1 MEESKNHVSTHVC
14 NIKLYKLMNNPRN
27 AKEEFL
33 RQLLNGKESIKIV
46 KCAKI
51 DIIASTSRSLVEH
64 DSYNDPNPVNARL
77 KLNHTEEEEQAFL
90 DKLDKVYDSGFGSQE
105 LFGIVWFTDGTW
117 LTRDEY
123 DGSEC
128 WNHNVCPE
136 FDEDLL

>member
-1 MEESKNHVSTHVC
+1 
-14 NIKLYKLMNNPRN
+14 MNNPRN